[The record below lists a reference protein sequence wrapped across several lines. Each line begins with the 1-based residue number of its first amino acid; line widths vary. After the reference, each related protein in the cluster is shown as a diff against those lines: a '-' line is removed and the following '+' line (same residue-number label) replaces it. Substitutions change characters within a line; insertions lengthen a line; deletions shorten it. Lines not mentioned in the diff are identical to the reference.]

1 MRLYERAA
9 KAVSAILWRHPF
21 PSRLGL
27 EVDHP
32 LLVDV
37 GLVVGDLV
45 PVLGARPA
53 EHSSG

>member
-1 MRLYERAA
+1 MNEAA
-9 KAVSAILWRHPF
+9 KAVSAISWRHPF

-32 LLVDV
+32 LLVDG

-45 PVLGARPA
+45 PVHGARVA
-53 EHSSG
+53 GLSSG